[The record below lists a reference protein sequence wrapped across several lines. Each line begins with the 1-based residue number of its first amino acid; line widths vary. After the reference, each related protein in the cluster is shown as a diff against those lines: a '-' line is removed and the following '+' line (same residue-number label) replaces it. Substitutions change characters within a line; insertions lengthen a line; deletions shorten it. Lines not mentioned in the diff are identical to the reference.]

1 MGRNSHGQ
9 ISNLL
14 NLALTDGSLRQNVEP
29 RFLQVTAQSIT
40 GMNVFLLTDLLLPLC
55 YGSDQT
61 KQIG

>member
-1 MGRNSHGQ
+1 MGQ

-40 GMNVFLLTDLLLPLC
+40 GMSVSLLTDLLLPLC
-55 YGSDQT
+55 YGLELNKSV
-61 KQIG
+61 